1 MDRPFISVIIP
12 VYNVEDYLAEC
23 LDSCIS
29 QDISD
34 AEFICV
40 NDGSRDSSGEIL
52 EEYAGKDDRIRIVN
66 KPNGGLSSA
75 RNAGMAAS
83 EGEWIVFLDSDD
95 KFKPRALNILKERIA
110 KSGKADILIYCA
122 DTFPADIENE
132 GWYKKT
138 LQFKAASYTSFSPY
152 VLFGERGSM
161 PYVWRQ
167 AYRRGLLEES
177 GVVFD
182 EDLRYGEDVLFQMEI
197 FPQASAFEFIGDVLM
212 SYRLKREGS
221 IMDSVQNDP
230 LKTVDNHYEM
240 ILRAAD
246 VWKRKGWMD
255 SFGKDFLYW
264 ALKFTILKVR
274 ALPPDLKKQ
283 KAAEF
288 FDRIAAPYGLEK
300 YKSKIGMKG
309 RMMWTAFLVMK

>member
-23 LDSCIS
+23 LDSCIQ
-29 QDISD
+29 QDVSD
-34 AEFICV
+34 SEFICV
-40 NDGSRDSSGEIL
+40 NDGSTDSSGKIL
-52 EEYAGKDDRIRIVN
+52 EEYAEKDDRIRIVN

-75 RNAGMAAS
+75 RNAGMAAF

-95 KFKPRALNILKERIA
+95 KFKPDALNILKERIA
-110 KSGKADILIYCA
+110 ASDRADIITYCA
-122 DTFPADIENE
+122 DTFPSKIDDEA
-132 GWYKKT
+132 WYKKT
-138 LQFKAASYTSFSPY
+138 LQFPAASYSSFSPG

-167 AYRRGLLEES
+167 AYRRGLLEKS
-177 GVVFD
+177 KVTFD
-182 EDLRYGEDVLFQMEI
+182 EDLKYGEDVLFQMEI
-197 FPQASAFEFIGDVLM
+197 FPQACGFEFIEDVLM

-221 IMDSVQNDP
+221 IMDGVQNDP

-240 ILRAAD
+240 IVRAAK
-246 VWKRKGWMD
+246 VWQKKSWIESYGA
-255 SFGKDFLYW
+255 DFLYW

-274 ALPPDLKKQ
+274 VLPPDIRKK

-300 YKSKIGMKG
+300 YKKKIGMKG
-309 RMMWTAFLVMK
+309 RAMWTAFLVMK